1 MKIAIIDYESGNLKS
16 VSKAVELASN
26 NILNKSDVKIINSA
40 NELKNFDKIVL
51 PGQGSFKQ
59 CYQSLLSIEGMI
71 DELTSAVLEKQKPIL
86 GICVGM
92 QLFSSFGEEDGG
104 SKGFDWIKGKV
115 NKINLTDKNLKLP
128 HMGWNNISINQK
140 SKLFSGIENESHFY
154 FVHSFA
160 FDVEN
165 EQFISAKT
173 NYSTEIVSAIEKDN
187 IFGTQFHPEKSQ
199 ANGIKILENFMENLW
214 FIGQ

>member
-16 VSKAVELASN
+16 VSKAVELASK

-40 NELKNFDKIVL
+40 SKLGHFDKIVL

-59 CYQSLLSIEGMI
+59 CYQSLLSIDGII
-71 DELTSAVLEKQKPIL
+71 DELSSFVLDKQKPIL

-92 QLFSSFGEEDGG
+92 QLFSTYGEEDRG
-104 SKGFDWIKGKV
+104 SQGFDWIKGKV
-115 NKINLTDKNLKLP
+115 KKINLTNQNLKLP
-128 HMGWNNISINQK
+128 HMGWNNIKINEK
-140 SKLFSGIENESHFY
+140 SKLLSGIENHSHFY

-165 EQFISAKT
+165 NSFVSATT
-173 NYSTEIVSAIEKDN
+173 NYSTEIVSAVEKDN

-199 ANGIKILENFMENLW
+199 ANGIKILENFVKL
-214 FIGQ
+214 

>member
-71 DELTSAVLEKQKPIL
+71 DELTSAVLGKQKPIL

-165 EQFISAKT
+165 DQFISATT
-173 NYSTEIVSAIEKDN
+173 NYSTEIVSAVEKDN

-199 ANGIKILENFMENLW
+199 ANGIKILENFIKL
-214 FIGQ
+214 

>member
-16 VSKAVELASN
+16 VSKSVELASN
-26 NILNKSDVKIINSA
+26 NILNKSDIKIINSA

-59 CYQSLLSIEGMI
+59 CYQSLLSIDGI
-71 DELTSAVLEKQKPIL
+71 VDELTSAVLEKQKPIL

-165 EQFISAKT
+165 DQFISATT
-173 NYSTEIVSAIEKDN
+173 NYSTEIISAVEKDN

-199 ANGIKILENFMENLW
+199 ANGIKILENFIKL
-214 FIGQ
+214 

>member
-16 VSKAVELASN
+16 VSKAVELASK

-71 DELTSAVLEKQKPIL
+71 NELTSAVLEKQKPIL

-140 SKLFSGIENESHFY
+140 SKLFSGIDNESHFY

-165 EQFISAKT
+165 EQFISATT
-173 NYSTEIVSAIEKDN
+173 NYSTEIVSAIEKKN

-199 ANGIKILENFMENLW
+199 ANGIKILENFIKL
-214 FIGQ
+214 

>member
-26 NILNKSDVKIINSA
+26 NILNKSDIKIINSA

-59 CYQSLLSIEGMI
+59 CYQSLLSIDGI
-71 DELTSAVLEKQKPIL
+71 LDELTSAVLEKQKPIL

-165 EQFISAKT
+165 DQFISATT
-173 NYSTEIVSAIEKDN
+173 NYSTEIISAVEKDN

-199 ANGIKILENFMENLW
+199 ANGIKILENFVKL
-214 FIGQ
+214 

>member
-71 DELTSAVLEKQKPIL
+71 DELTSAVLVKQKPIL

-128 HMGWNNISINQK
+128 HMGWNNISINEK
-140 SKLFSGIENESHFY
+140 SKLFLGIENESHFY
-154 FVHSFA
+154 FV
-160 FDVEN
+160 
-165 EQFISAKT
+165 Q
-173 NYSTEIVSAIEKDN
+173 IV
-187 IFGTQFHPEKSQ
+187 
-199 ANGIKILENFMENLW
+199 
-214 FIGQ
+214 

>member
-71 DELTSAVLEKQKPIL
+71 DELNSAVLEKQKPIL

-115 NKINLTDKNLKLP
+115 SKINLTDKNLKLP

-165 EQFISAKT
+165 DQFISAKT
-173 NYSTEIVSAIEKDN
+173 NYSSEIVSAVEKDN

-199 ANGIKILENFMENLW
+199 ANGIKILENFVKL
-214 FIGQ
+214 

>member
-26 NILNKSDVKIINSA
+26 NIFNKSDVKIINSA

-71 DELTSAVLEKQKPIL
+71 DELNSAVLEKQKPIL

-165 EQFISAKT
+165 EQFISATT
-173 NYSTEIVSAIEKDN
+173 NYSTEIVSAVEKDN

-199 ANGIKILENFMENLW
+199 ANGIKILENFVKL
-214 FIGQ
+214 

>member
-16 VSKAVELASN
+16 VSKAVELASK

-40 NELKNFDKIVL
+40 SELGHFDKIVL

-59 CYQSLLSIEGMI
+59 CYQSLLSIDGII
-71 DELTSAVLEKQKPIL
+71 DELSNFVLDKQKPIL

-92 QLFSSFGEEDGG
+92 QLFSTYGEEDRG
-104 SKGFDWIKGKV
+104 SQGFDWIKGKV
-115 NKINLTDKNLKLP
+115 KKINLTNQNLKLP
-128 HMGWNNISINQK
+128 HMGWNNIKISEK
-140 SKLFSGIENESHFY
+140 SKLLSGIENDSHFY

-165 EQFISAKT
+165 NAFVSATT
-173 NYSTEIVSAIEKDN
+173 NYSTEIVSAVEKDN

-199 ANGIKILENFMENLW
+199 ANGIKILENFVKL
-214 FIGQ
+214 

>member
-26 NILNKSDVKIINSA
+26 NIFNKFDVKIINSA

-71 DELTSAVLEKQKPIL
+71 GELTSAVLEKQKPIL

-115 NKINLTDKNLKLP
+115 NKINLTDMNLKLP

-165 EQFISAKT
+165 EQFISATT
-173 NYSTEIVSAIEKDN
+173 NYSTEIVSAVEKDN

-199 ANGIKILENFMENLW
+199 ANGIKILENFVKL
-214 FIGQ
+214 

>member
-59 CYQSLLSIEGMI
+59 CYQSLLSIQGMI
-71 DELTSAVLEKQKPIL
+71 DELTNAVLEKQKPIL

-165 EQFISAKT
+165 DQFISATT
-173 NYSTEIVSAIEKDN
+173 NYSTEIISAVEKDN

-199 ANGIKILENFMENLW
+199 ANGIKILENFVKL
-214 FIGQ
+214 

>member
-16 VSKAVELASN
+16 VSKAVELASK

-40 NELKNFDKIVL
+40 SELDHFDKIVL

-59 CYQSLLSIEGMI
+59 CYQSLLSIDGII
-71 DELTSAVLEKQKPIL
+71 DELSNFVLDKQKPIL

-92 QLFSSFGEEDGG
+92 KLFSTYGEEDGG
-104 SKGFDWIKGKV
+104 SKGFDWVKGKV
-115 NKINLTDKNLKLP
+115 KKINLTNQNLKLP
-128 HMGWNNISINQK
+128 HMGWNNIKINEK
-140 SKLFSGIENESHFY
+140 SKLLSGIENNSHFY

-160 FDVEN
+160 FDVKN
-165 EQFISAKT
+165 NVFVSATT
-173 NYSTEIVSAIEKDN
+173 NYSTEIVSAVEKDN

-199 ANGIKILENFMENLW
+199 ANGIKILENFIKL
-214 FIGQ
+214 

>member
-59 CYQSLLSIEGMI
+59 CYQSFLSIDGI
-71 DELTSAVLEKQKPIL
+71 VDELNSAVLEKQKPIL

-115 NKINLTDKNLKLP
+115 NKINLIDKNLKLP

-165 EQFISAKT
+165 EQFISATT

-199 ANGIKILENFMENLW
+199 ANGIKMLENFIKL
-214 FIGQ
+214 

>member
-71 DELTSAVLEKQKPIL
+71 DELNSAVLEKQKPIL

-165 EQFISAKT
+165 DQFISSKT
-173 NYSTEIVSAIEKDN
+173 NYSTEIISAVEKDN

-199 ANGIKILENFMENLW
+199 TNGIKILENFVKL
-214 FIGQ
+214 

>member
-59 CYQSLLSIEGMI
+59 CYQSLLSIDGI
-71 DELTSAVLEKQKPIL
+71 VDELTSAVLEKQKPIL

-115 NKINLTDKNLKLP
+115 NKINLIDKNLKLP

-165 EQFISAKT
+165 EQFISATT
-173 NYSTEIVSAIEKDN
+173 NYSTEIVSAVEKDN

-199 ANGIKILENFMENLW
+199 ANGIKILENFVKL
-214 FIGQ
+214 

>member
-59 CYQSLLSIEGMI
+59 CYQSLLSIDGI
-71 DELTSAVLEKQKPIL
+71 VDELTSAVLEKQKPIL

-165 EQFISAKT
+165 DQFISATT
-173 NYSTEIVSAIEKDN
+173 NYSAEIVSAIEKDN

-199 ANGIKILENFMENLW
+199 ANGIKILENFVKL
-214 FIGQ
+214 

>member
-71 DELTSAVLEKQKPIL
+71 DELNSAVLEKQKPIL

-165 EQFISAKT
+165 DQFISATT

-199 ANGIKILENFMENLW
+199 ANGIKILENFVKL
-214 FIGQ
+214 

>member
-71 DELTSAVLEKQKPIL
+71 GELNSAVLEKQKPIL

-165 EQFISAKT
+165 DQFISAKT
-173 NYSTEIVSAIEKDN
+173 NYSTEIISAVEKDN

-199 ANGIKILENFMENLW
+199 ANGIKILENFVKL
-214 FIGQ
+214 

>member
-16 VSKAVELASN
+16 VSKAVELASK

-40 NELKNFDKIVL
+40 SELGHFDKIVL

-59 CYQSLLSIEGMI
+59 CYQSLLSIDGII
-71 DELTSAVLEKQKPIL
+71 DELSNFVLDKQKPIL

-92 QLFSSFGEEDGG
+92 QLFSTYGEEDEG
-104 SKGFDWIKGKV
+104 SQGFDWIKGKV
-115 NKINLTDKNLKLP
+115 KKINLTNQNLKLP
-128 HMGWNNISINQK
+128 HMGWNNIKINEK
-140 SKLFSGIENESHFY
+140 SKLLSGIENNSHFY

-160 FDVEN
+160 FDVKN
-165 EQFISAKT
+165 NVFVSATT
-173 NYSTEIVSAIEKDN
+173 NYSTEIVSAVEKDN

-199 ANGIKILENFMENLW
+199 ANGIKILENFVKL
-214 FIGQ
+214 

>member
-128 HMGWNNISINQK
+128 HMGWNNISICLLYT
-140 SKLFSGIENESHFY
+140 SPSPRDS
-154 FVHSFA
+154 
-160 FDVEN
+160 
-165 EQFISAKT
+165 
-173 NYSTEIVSAIEKDN
+173 
-187 IFGTQFHPEKSQ
+187 
-199 ANGIKILENFMENLW
+199 
-214 FIGQ
+214 

>member
-71 DELTSAVLEKQKPIL
+71 DELTSAVLVKQKPIL

-104 SKGFDWIKGKV
+104 NKGFDWIKGKV
-115 NKINLTDKNLKLP
+115 KKISLKDKSLKLP
-128 HMGWNNISINQK
+128 HMGWNNINIDEK
-140 SKLFSGIENESHFY
+140 SKLFSGIENKSHFY

-160 FDVEN
+160 FDVVNN
-165 EQFISAKT
+165 EFVTAT
-173 NYSTEIVSAIEKDN
+173 AHHSTEIVSAVEKDN

-199 ANGIKILENFMENLW
+199 AKGIKVLENFIN
-214 FIGQ
+214 I

>member
-16 VSKAVELASN
+16 VSKAVELASK

-40 NELKNFDKIVL
+40 SELGHFDKIVL

-59 CYQSLLSIEGMI
+59 CYQSLLSIDGII
-71 DELTSAVLEKQKPIL
+71 DELSNFVLDKQKPIL

-92 QLFSSFGEEDGG
+92 QLFSTYGEEDGG
-104 SKGFDWIKGKV
+104 SQGFDWIKGKV
-115 NKINLTDKNLKLP
+115 KKINLANQNLKLP
-128 HMGWNNISINQK
+128 HMGWNNIKIDEK
-140 SKLFSGIENESHFY
+140 SKLLSGIENDSHFY

-165 EQFISAKT
+165 NTFISATT
-173 NYSTEIVSAIEKDN
+173 NYSTEIVSAVEKDN

-199 ANGIKILENFMENLW
+199 ANGIKILENFIKL
-214 FIGQ
+214 

>member
-71 DELTSAVLEKQKPIL
+71 DELTSTVLEKQKPIL

-165 EQFISAKT
+165 DQFISATT
-173 NYSTEIVSAIEKDN
+173 NYSTEIVSAVEKDN

-199 ANGIKILENFMENLW
+199 ANGIKILENFVKL
-214 FIGQ
+214 

>member
-71 DELTSAVLEKQKPIL
+71 GELNSAVLEKQKPIL

-165 EQFISAKT
+165 KQFISATT
-173 NYSTEIVSAIEKDN
+173 NYSTEIVSAVEKDN

-199 ANGIKILENFMENLW
+199 ANGIKILENFVKL
-214 FIGQ
+214 

>member
-40 NELKNFDKIVL
+40 NELKNFDKMVL

-71 DELTSAVLEKQKPIL
+71 DELNSAVLEKQKPIL

-165 EQFISAKT
+165 EQFISATT
-173 NYSTEIVSAIEKDN
+173 NYSTEIVSAVEKDN

-199 ANGIKILENFMENLW
+199 ANGIKILENFVKL
-214 FIGQ
+214 